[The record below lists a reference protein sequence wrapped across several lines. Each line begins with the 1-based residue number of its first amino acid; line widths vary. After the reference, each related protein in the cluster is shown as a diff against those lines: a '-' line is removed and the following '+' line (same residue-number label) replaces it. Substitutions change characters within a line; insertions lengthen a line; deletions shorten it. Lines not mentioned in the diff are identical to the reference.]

1 MNKLKYMWK
10 QDKKQI
16 LRIALHYVMASQTL
30 KCITMSILPIKFSL
44 TSVKKQ
50 HKPDI
55 EVDSETYNWNSEVQL
70 FALETE
76 SKLESHIYKLPVIYT

>member
-1 MNKLKYMWK
+1 MRK
-10 QDKKQI
+10 
-16 LRIALHYVMASQTL
+16 H
-30 KCITMSILPIKFSL
+30 ITMLILPIKFSL

-55 EVDSETYNWNSEVQL
+55 EVASKTLKLEVRQ

-76 SKLESHIYKLPVIYT
+76 SKLESHILIASYIDLTYIFRSFSVIKTVLLWFIVNEK

>member
-1 MNKLKYMWK
+1 ML
-10 QDKKQI
+10 
-16 LRIALHYVMASQTL
+16 
-30 KCITMSILPIKFSL
+30 ILPIKFSL

-55 EVDSETYNWNSEVQL
+55 EVASKTYAETEVQQ

-76 SKLESHIYKLPVIYT
+76 SKLESHILIASYIDLTYIFSSFSVIKIVVLWFIVSRK